1 MVRYIT
7 GVYVPLPLKMSMDF
21 IEDGNMIQ
29 LKFNI
34 LGYLKKEAWLCEGSD
49 AKHSATIQLL
59 KMKFRY
65 TYHSCYLWKRRRF
78 LNWRHTDP
86 EKSRFLKKCLNYNA
100 EAPLQLNP

>member
-1 MVRYIT
+1 MELNNL
-7 GVYVPLPLKMSMDF
+7 PLPLKISIKDF

-59 KMKFRY
+59 VSSYFQYYSLSDEMTVNKV
-65 TYHSCYLWKRRRF
+65 L
-78 LNWRHTDP
+78 LNLP
-86 EKSRFLKKCLNYNA
+86 C
-100 EAPLQLNP
+100 QII